1 MCGYVLCQL
10 LLEDTSVNVCS
21 TTHTNFRGTNYN
33 AFTRR
38 LSHYPQERK
47 WMCVRIEIPTY
58 LARGYE
64 MVSELCQF
72 VAHQFWAAFQIY
84 VALNFMS
91 PPEIKCLISSVK
103 SAVICSMLYL
113 LFMASQRA
121 IIPLSS
127 TCAVAELLWRIPGQL
142 TFCLFVV
149 NVPNLLN

>member
-1 MCGYVLCQL
+1 MFCASSFWRTQASTCARLPIQTSAEQIIMPSPDDYLIILRSENGCALGLRFPPSL
-10 LLEDTSVNVCS
+10 LGGMRWFLSFAILLRTSFGS
-21 TTHTNFRGTNYN
+21 
-33 AFTRR
+33 
-38 LSHYPQERK
+38 
-47 WMCVRIEIPTY
+47 
-58 LARGYE
+58 
-64 MVSELCQF
+64 
-72 VAHQFWAAFQIY
+72 AFQIY